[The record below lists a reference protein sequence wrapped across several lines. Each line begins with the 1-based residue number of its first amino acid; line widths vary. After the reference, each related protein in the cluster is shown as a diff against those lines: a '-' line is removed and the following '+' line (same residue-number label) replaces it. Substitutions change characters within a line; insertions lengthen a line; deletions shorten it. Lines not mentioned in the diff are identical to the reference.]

1 MWAMQNGYLDAIP
14 VERVKEYQFK
24 LQDYVQTRKDALL
37 RSIRDKKQLDEDL
50 ENQLRAALDEFK
62 SVWK

>member
-1 MWAMQNGYLDAIP
+1 MWAMQNGYLDAVA